1 MQDDDPDAEDV
12 KRTSKREVALLRAL
26 QHPHV
31 VGLVDEF
38 YVRDRLF
45 IVMEFVP
52 CNLLELLEASPGGMD
67 REAIRLIMYQL
78 CTAMAFIHS
87 KAVVYRDIKP
97 ENVLVDEIGC
107 LKLCDFGER
116 CSHIAESACTW

>member
-1 MQDDDPDAEDV
+1 MADP
-12 KRTSKREVALLRAL
+12 L

-52 CNLLELLEASPGGMD
+52 CNLLELLEAEPGGMN
-67 REAIRLIMYQL
+67 REVSR
-78 CTAMAFIHS
+78 
-87 KAVVYRDIKP
+87 VV
-97 ENVLVDEIGC
+97 
-107 LKLCDFGER
+107 
-116 CSHIAESACTW
+116 